1 MKYLVLYPT
10 DDKDIRKCMDY
21 WLTSAGGSLSW
32 EEVKQNLLYRFNFI
46 PKQIYNRAQVEEMGL
61 LEKAYKL
68 ENGIVSF
75 F

>member
-21 WLTSAGGSLSW
+21 WLTSAGGTLSW
-32 EEVKQNLLYRFNFI
+32 KKVKRNLLKRFNHI
-46 PKQIYNRAQVEEMGL
+46 PQQIYDRAEVEDMGL

-68 ENGIVSF
+68 ENGMVSYF
-75 F
+75 